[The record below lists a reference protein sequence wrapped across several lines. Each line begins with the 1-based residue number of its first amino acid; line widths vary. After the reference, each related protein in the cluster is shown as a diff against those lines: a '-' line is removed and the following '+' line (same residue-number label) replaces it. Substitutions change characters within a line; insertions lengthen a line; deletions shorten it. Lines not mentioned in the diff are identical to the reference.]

1 MFQRYSH
8 NIDPENPHFLTFIS
22 RYLTER
28 NVTNPRAIPYF
39 ELYRHIKEG
48 IREYLRQLESERKG
62 NETDT
67 KSQ

>member
-1 MFQRYSH
+1 MFQRYAQ

-22 RYLTER
+22 RYLAER

-39 ELYRHIKEG
+39 ELYRHIKKG
-48 IREYLRQLESERKG
+48 IRDYLRQLESERKRNG
-62 NETDT
+62 TDT